1 MFGLGLCILV
11 GTMMIYAGCDSIAKE
26 LYKMNQKREEG
37 K

>member
-11 GTMMIYAGCDSIAKE
+11 GAMIVYTGCDIIAKE
-26 LYKMNQKREEG
+26 LYKMNQKRKEG